1 MLMSAA
7 AEWARERRLPLVL
20 EVVDEG
26 RSSAIAFYEAHGW
39 ELTHTS
45 VADWIGPGGAP
56 VKLRHYRLG
65 E

>member
-1 MLMSAA
+1 VTRAVS
-7 AEWARERRLPLVL
+7 WARENRLRLVL

-39 ELTHTS
+39 ELTHTG
-45 VADWIGPGGAP
+45 VADWIGPDGAP
-56 VKLRHYRLG
+56 VTLRHYRLG